1 MNDSNDYATPLATT
15 SHVKQTPYVYS
26 HLFLLAKVAIR
37 VSEGIKIEEVTEQPH
52 GGSISNIQIN
62 PGSTVSLTCK
72 VSTPGA
78 MVPKYMTVRWD
89 KEGPWGDDSYSS
101 DYPISQNDDMWLG
114 DERVR
119 VRVQL

>member
-1 MNDSNDYATPLATT
+1 
-15 SHVKQTPYVYS
+15 
-26 HLFLLAKVAIR
+26 
-37 VSEGIKIEEVTEQPH
+37 
-52 GGSISNIQIN
+52 
-62 PGSTVSLTCK
+62 
-72 VSTPGA
+72 
-78 MVPKYMTVRWD
+78 MTVRWD